1 MNYTNKD
8 LFEETSKKLEV
19 LQKRQLASQQYFNK
33 RENYNKMTTF
43 IDTSLKSKIKSNKQ
57 NSEIDE
63 KVISKLTNLLKN
75 LAIAE
80 DKNLLSVNSLLTKK
94 INESA
99 QTEGDEIELNLKKMQ
114 DLEKEN
120 ENLNSPGMH
129 FQPLAFSQ
137 SCINPDSKKSPDANV
152 NRFYAYGV
160 VARLA
165 LLAAAYE
172 LAAITEEL

>member
-120 ENLNSPGMH
+120 EKNI
-129 FQPLAFSQ
+129 QKKIKYKKDLAVKIKELEDLTEFTEK
-137 SCINPDSKKSPDANV
+137 IKKEV
-152 NRFYAYGV
+152 K
-160 VARLA
+160 
-165 LLAAAYE
+165 
-172 LAAITEEL
+172 